1 MLLIAVLE
9 CVAFNLPFWTTLAA
23 STDTAAAENTLGPGL
38 TRTDDGLL
46 RVTDPTQAY
55 LDVAADGTSRYARV
69 DLVSPRDLPGED
81 KPLDT
86 FHLRVDSDGSAGR
99 TQSMSARSPR
109 SLYLNTDADATLRV
123 WVQEAKGALVPILAV
138 RANERVPFSWS
149 WTRVAAL
156 ACAVLLV
163 LAWRPGSRLWR
174 TRLDPSDR
182 RQRWGLAAA
191 LAPAALLTCV
201 NVVWQIVTA
210 APLSFH
216 QQGGYT
222 YDFDQYAHVADA
234 LMHGRPWLDLPVP
247 DQLASAANPYDIAT
261 RDRLLSGGVTPI
273 YWDYAFHGGHWY
285 SYFGVLPALLLFL
298 PYRAVTS
305 LFTDGGLSLPTGA
318 AELLLMFGFLV
329 FGCLLIIRLVQ
340 RLTAQ
345 ASLAGTSMLLVFFL
359 LATNSSYL
367 WFRTNFYSIP
377 IAASLLLTCLGLWL
391 WLGAVRR
398 PRTDAQTLDWSID
411 GAAPLS
417 LPHLAGGALCIA
429 ANFGCRPTFALAA
442 LLGIAL
448 FWPQITSLCALVK
461 ARRIGWGQALRA
473 PLAVLV
479 PAIAVVAPLMAYNA
493 IRFGGPL
500 DFGSEYQLTVTDM
513 TRYSLPAADIPYMAF
528 YYLLLPARFTGSF
541 PFMSIQPTP
550 LPEWG
555 FTEPIVGGLFMLCPL
570 ALAAFLLPRFRR
582 RLRRP
587 YGMTLMLALALGMV
601 VVAVDVLAGG
611 LGWRYMA
618 DFGWL
623 FALAA
628 LPALLRALEGGAVF
642 DTPLDEDLEDPSYRT
657 TPVWRLIVRLAV
669 MLVLLFS
676 LAIMVLSCF
685 VPGRD
690 DSLVR
695 NNPALFHDVQSW
707 FTLLGIG

>member
-86 FHLRVDSDGSAGR
+86 FHLRVDGDGSAGR

-138 RANERVPFSWS
+138 RANARVPFSWS

-201 NVVWQIVTA
+201 NVVWQIATA

-398 PRTDAQTLDWSID
+398 PRADAQTLDWSID

-657 TPVWRLIVRLAV
+657 TSVWRLIVRLAV

-707 FTLLGIG
+707 FTLLGVG